1 MNKKG
6 QALIEFILILPVLLI
21 TIMSVADVG
30 NIYIKKYEL
39 NGKLDTISDIYLT
52 NKNEALAYAANEN
65 ITLEETTNGNLITI
79 TAKKIIKINAPIL
92 SKIIGK
98 TFEIKESKTLYN
110 EQ

>member
-6 QALIEFILILPVLLI
+6 QALIEFILVLPVLLI
-21 TIMSVADVG
+21 VFMSVADIG

-39 NGKLDTISDIYLT
+39 NGKLDTISDLYLT

-65 ITLEETTNGNLITI
+65 ITIDESTNASFITL
-79 TAKKIIKINAPIL
+79 TAKKNIKVNAPIL
-92 SKIIGK
+92 SNIIGK
-98 TFEIKESKTLYN
+98 NFEIKESKTMYN

>member
-21 TIMSVADVG
+21 LFMSLADIG

-39 NGKLDTISDIYLT
+39 NSKLDTISDIYLT
-52 NKNEALAYAANEN
+52 NKNEALAYAANED
-65 ITLEETTNGNLITI
+65 ITVEESTNTNFITI
-79 TAKKIIKINAPIL
+79 TAKKNIKINAPIL
-92 SKIIGK
+92 NRIIGK
-98 TFEIKESKTLYN
+98 NFEIKESKTLYN